1 MNVPPAGTGRATA
14 MTGSPSTTRRCRTG
28 TLSCARV
35 SRGSGKAA
43 GSMRR
48 PLVSHVPSRTSR
60 TVEVGFVLS
69 PVSSSSSPPD
79 PARTAASTSRTL
91 TSACRVVLISRWR
104 SM

>member
-1 MNVPPAGTGRATA
+1 
-14 MTGSPSTTRRCRTG
+14 
-28 TLSCARV
+28 
-35 SRGSGKAA
+35 
-43 GSMRR
+43 MRR

-69 PVSSSSSPPD
+69 PVSSSSSPSD